1 MCNLT
6 GSNRL
11 EIESLLTRVVRPAQY
26 AGGEWNSRNKDWL
39 SVGTRL
45 CLAFPDTYE
54 IGMSNLGIQI
64 LYEIVNEMPDALCD
78 RVFTP
83 MPDMA
88 QLLRDTNT
96 PLFGLESRRPLGE
109 FDAIGFSVP
118 YELGAT
124 NVLET
129 LGLGGIPLLAEDRSL
144 DDPVVIGGGASF
156 VNPEPLADFFDCIV
170 IGEGEEILPDILG
183 TLSQFKNRDDGWR
196 LAFLTEVASWK
207 GVYVPQLYAPKYSAD
222 YSYQGLAPKRP
233 DIPSTVK
240 RIHVDINEHIRP
252 LRPVVPSTETVFDR
266 ASVEIHRG
274 CARGCRFCQA
284 GFIDRPVRTRT
295 PENIRK
301 LAMSEIENTGHR
313 DLTLLSLS
321 AADYPGVENII
332 EDVRSAMPD
341 SNLQVS
347 IPSTRVDAFNVSLAE
362 ALKQS
367 RRGSLT
373 FAPEAATERLREVI
387 HKGVSEDDLLRT
399 VELAYSGGWHTVKL
413 YFMIGLPTEEMEDV
427 EGIVRLAKKVLQ
439 VGRRHRG
446 NRAKV
451 RVGVSTFVPKAHTPF
466 QWFSQDTMDTIEAK
480 QKVLKNGL
488 RDRGIK
494 LNWNDP
500 EHSLIEALISLG
512 DRRTGKGIR
521 RAWELGAKL
530 DSWDEWHR
538 PQIWKQACEETG
550 VDLDWFTHRHRSHGE
565 VLPWDH
571 IRIHTKP
578 WVLRWEYDRALADS
592 RGEEHTIP
600 ASAYVQ

>member
-1 MCNLT
+1 MSAD
-6 GSNRL
+6 GRL
-11 EIESLLTRVVRPAQY
+11 DIEPLLARVVRPAQY
-26 AGGEWNSRNKDWL
+26 AGGEWNSRNKDWASA
-39 SVGTRL
+39 SVRL

-78 RVFTP
+78 RAFTP
-83 MPDMA
+83 IPDMA
-88 QLLRDTNT
+88 EVLRETKT
-96 PLFGLESRRPLGE
+96 PLFGLESRRPLSD
-109 FDAIGFSVP
+109 FDAVGFSIP

-129 LGLGGIPLLAEDRSL
+129 LDLGGIPVMAKERGPG
-144 DDPVVIGGGASF
+144 DPLVIGGGASF
-156 VNPEPLADFFDCIV
+156 VNPEPLADFFDLIV
-170 IGEGEEILPDILG
+170 IGEGEEILPDLLTALRRARAG
-183 TLSQFKNRDDGWR
+183 GGDWR
-196 LAFLTEVASWK
+196 LKFLTTVAAWD
-207 GVYVPQLYAPKYSAD
+207 GVYVPRFYEPEFGDD
-222 YSYQGLAPKRP
+222 YSFQGLTPQSSAAPTEIR
-233 DIPSTVK
+233 
-240 RIHVDINEHIRP
+240 RIHVDINEHLRP
-252 LRPVVPSTETVFDR
+252 LKPVVPSTETVFDR

-301 LAMSEIENTGHR
+301 VAMAEIESTGHR

-321 AADYPGVENII
+321 AADYKGVEEVI
-332 EDVRSAMPD
+332 EQVRETAPD
-341 SNLQVS
+341 ANFQVS
-347 IPSTRVDAFNVSLAE
+347 IPSTRVDAFNVSLAA

-387 HKGVSEDDLLRT
+387 HKGVSEEDLLRT
-399 VELAYSGGWHTVKL
+399 VELAYSSGWHTVKL

-427 EGIVRLAKKVLQ
+427 EGIIRLANKVLQ

-446 NRAKV
+446 GRARV

-466 QWFSQDTMDTIEAK
+466 QWFPQDTMDEIIAK
-480 QKVLKNGL
+480 QAILKRGL
-488 RDRGIK
+488 RDRAIK

-500 EHSLIEALISLG
+500 AHSSIEALVSLG
-512 DRRTGKGIR
+512 DRRAGRAIR

-530 DSWDEWHR
+530 DSWDEWHN
-538 PQIWKQACEETG
+538 PETWKRACLETG
-550 VDLDWFTHRHRSHGE
+550 VDVDWFTHRHRSHDE
-565 VLPWDH
+565 SLPWDH

-578 WVLRWEYDRALADS
+578 WVLRWEYDRALADA
-592 RGEEHTIP
+592 RGETHPIP
-600 ASAYVQ
+600 ASAYAD